1 MSNLIHFEFPLT
13 ERIRL
18 LLRLEQLFL
27 QLDYF
32 RQKTSPWDARA
43 LVDTLL
49 EVLTILTRNDVK
61 SELLKELDRNSVLLE
76 KLAKNQHVDSSALN
90 DLQDKVNYIRQ
101 RLSTTKGK
109 IGGSII
115 KQDFLQSIALRS
127 PIAGGKFG
135 FDLPWYQRW
144 LQQPDEQRQ
153 EDIKNWMGSL
163 SEIQL
168 GIKLMMNM
176 LRGSTV
182 PEEVLAMAGFFQAT
196 LDQARPYQ
204 LLRVSIDNSLP
215 AFAEISGGKHR
226 FTVRFLTNGIDKR
239 PVQVD
244 EDIEFRLT
252 KCLL

>member
-1 MSNLIHFEFPLT
+1 MSAFIHFEFPLT

-18 LLRLEQLFL
+18 LLRLEQLFH
-27 QLDYF
+27 QMDYF
-32 RQKTSPWDARA
+32 KQGTSPWDARA

-49 EVLTILTRNDVK
+49 EILTILTRNDVK
-61 SELLKELDRNSVLLE
+61 SELLKELDRNSILLN
-76 KLAKNQHVDSSALN
+76 KLSKNQHVDSSALS
-90 DLQDKVNYIRQ
+90 DLQEKINFVRHG
-101 RLSTTKGK
+101 LSATKGK
-109 IGGSII
+109 IGASII
-115 KQDFLQSIALRS
+115 KQDFLQSIALRT

-144 LQQPDEQRQ
+144 LQQPEEYRR
-153 EDIKNWMGSL
+153 EDIDTWVESL
-163 SEIQL
+163 AEIKL
-168 GIKLMMNM
+168 GINIMMNM

-182 PEEVLAMAGFFQAT
+182 PEDVLAMSGFFQAT

-204 LLRVSIDNSLP
+204 LIRVSIENTLP

-226 FTVRFLTNGIDKR
+226 FTVRFLTNSVDKR

-244 EDIEFRLT
+244 DDIEFRLT